1 VLAQRAQ
8 KPYREQSFVSVL
20 PVSLWG
26 EAWLTADPFWCLCAL
41 PFKPGH
47 RDWQLSDTFLPLP
60 RSESESD
67 LSSGSGS
74 GKDLGSWSPFSVYGF
89 VFVCFGFGRRFS
101 FSSLARSHGS
111 RRVHGLNHTTKK

>member
-1 VLAQRAQ
+1 
-8 KPYREQSFVSVL
+8 VSVL

-89 VFVCFGFGRRFS
+89 VLCVSVSVADSVSVRWRVRTDRDVCT
-101 FSSLARSHGS
+101 A
-111 RRVHGLNHTTKK
+111 

>member
-1 VLAQRAQ
+1 M
-8 KPYREQSFVSVL
+8 SVL

-26 EAWLTADPFWCLCAL
+26 EAWLTADPFWCLCEL

-47 RDWQLSDTFLPLP
+47 RDWQLSDTFLPLS

-74 GKDLGSWSPFSVYGF
+74 GKDLGSWSRLSVSL
-89 VFVCFGFGRRFS
+89 VCLGFGFGFS
-101 FSSLARSHGS
+101 FEFSSLARSHGS
-111 RRVHGLNHTTKK
+111 SRVHG